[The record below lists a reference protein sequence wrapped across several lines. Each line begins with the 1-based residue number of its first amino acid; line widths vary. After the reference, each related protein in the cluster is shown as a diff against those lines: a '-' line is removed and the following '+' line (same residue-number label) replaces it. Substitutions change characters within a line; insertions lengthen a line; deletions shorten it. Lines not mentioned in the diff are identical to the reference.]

1 MIRRSSFPRILY
13 VTPLWPPCG
22 AQQRSLNVLRSL
34 QEIGSVEMV
43 LLDKGGVDRDL
54 IGQAGSTVNAEY
66 ICQQVARLNEGL
78 IEKVGRKLNAESHY
92 PDGWRVPDEAMGH
105 LTNRLNQFDMIWFF
119 ELRSADMFPNTTWPR
134 SVVDIDDMP
143 SLYESSTLQVE
154 GGLRHRCLAFVRG
167 LTWRRREKLLAE
179 RFTVLTVCS
188 EEDRQ
193 YLRRMGL
200 KAPIHV
206 IPNGFEKPRGEPVPA
221 PARPPRIGFIGH
233 FSHFPNHEGISWFV
247 KRCWPLIK
255 REVVDA
261 RLRLVGPGSDG
272 MLKPSGADI
281 EGLGWLANPSDEIKT
296 WSLMVVP
303 IRSGGGTRVKIA
315 QGFSQKCP
323 IVSTSFGAQGYL
335 TCDGHEMYIAD
346 SAETFAQAC
355 VSAIREPAKAAQMA
369 EKAWSLFLEKWSWDA
384 ICPLVWAA
392 AEDCLR
398 LNGRSAA
405 SIHRTPGALT
415 VGMPNS

>member
-1 MIRRSSFPRILY
+1 MSPRSTFPRILY
-13 VTPLWPPCG
+13 ITPLWPPCG

-34 QEIGSVEMV
+34 QEMGSVEMIF
-43 LLDKGGVDRDL
+43 LDKGGGDRDL
-54 IGQAGSTVNAEY
+54 IGQADSVVNAEY
-66 ICQQVARLNEGL
+66 MCQQVPRLNEGL
-78 IEKVGRKLNAESHY
+78 IEKLGRKLNPESHY
-92 PDGWRVPDEAMGH
+92 PDGWRVPDEAMRH
-105 LTNRLNQFDMIWFF
+105 LVNRLNEFDLIWFF
-119 ELRSADMFPNTTWPR
+119 ELRSADMFPNATWPL
-134 SVVDIDDMP
+134 SVVDIDDVP
-143 SLYESSTLQVE
+143 SLYEGTALQVE
-154 GGLRHRCLAFVRG
+154 GGLRNRFLAFMRV
-167 LTWRRREKLLAE
+167 LAWRRREKLLAD

-193 YLRRMGL
+193 YLRRVGL

-206 IPNGFEKPRGEPVPA
+206 IPNGFEKPHSEPVPT

-233 FSHFPNHEGISWFV
+233 FSHFPNREGIHWFV

-255 REVVDA
+255 REVADA

-272 MLKPSGADI
+272 TLKPSGADV

-315 QGFSQKCP
+315 EGFSHKCP

-335 TCDGHEMYIAD
+335 ARDGHEMYLAD
-346 SAETFAQAC
+346 SAETFARAC

-369 EKAWSLFLEKWSWDA
+369 ERGWSQFLEKWSWDA
-384 ICPLVWAA
+384 IRPLVWAA

-398 LNGRSAA
+398 LSRRS
-405 SIHRTPGALT
+405 SVSKSRRFPVLKP
-415 VGMPNS
+415 VN